1 MDFWLLLRRV
11 DPGCGGFGWRV
22 WRFIYEAVAVLRERT
37 VERVLAGRMDGI
49 SLTEVHLVGC
59 HQPDAAV
66 VVILV
71 VPIEESAAEGSGV
84 FDATEGLWEPGLV
97 FQGLEVGLRVGVV
110 VGCVRA
116 IM

>member
-1 MDFWLLLRRV
+1 MDYRLRLRRV
-11 DPGCGGFGWRV
+11 DPGCGGFGWWV

-71 VPIEESAAEGSGV
+71 VPIEEAAAEGSGV

-116 IM
+116 SM